1 MRVRR
6 GSLASL
12 LLLTAL
18 AAGAVLLGLR
28 YWRSEAAV
36 ARTGWMERTE
46 AIMGT
51 RCYVQ
56 LWADDPARGNE
67 AIDAVMAELRRIDN
81 LMSHYK
87 PESQLSQ
94 INARANQEPVR
105 VDKELFD
112 LIRLSTY
119 YSQITEGAF
128 DITYA
133 SVGYLYDY
141 PHHIHP
147 SEEQIR
153 QALPAVNWRNML
165 LDEAHHTVRFE
176 HPGMRIDLGG
186 IGKGYAVD
194 RGVEVLKA
202 RGITRAVVTA
212 GGDSRII
219 GDHMGRP
226 WLVAIRHPDD
236 PKKVV
241 TRIPLSD
248 SAMSTSG
255 DYERYFD
262 EGGVRYHHIID
273 PRTGHS
279 ASKVRSAT
287 VLAPTATQTDGMSKT
302 AFVLGPEK
310 ALEIINRMPGYDAVF
325 VLPDGHVLY
334 SNGLRPAAPRP
345 PGSTPPA
352 PTAASSRVR
361 P

>member
-1 MRVRR
+1 MTARVAWRW
-6 GSLASL
+6 SL
-12 LLLTAL
+12 LLLAGTA
-18 AAGAVLLGLR
+18 
-28 YWRSEAAV
+28 STF
-36 ARTGWMERTE
+36 ARADWMQRTE

-51 RCYVQ
+51 RCYVE
-56 LWADDPARGNE
+56 LWADDPVKGND
-67 AIDAVMAELRRIDN
+67 AIDAVMAELRRIDD

-87 PESQLSQ
+87 PESQLSA
-94 INARANQEPVR
+94 INQHANERPVQ

-112 LIRLSTY
+112 LIKLSTH

-141 PHHIHP
+141 RRRIHP
-147 SEEQIR
+147 TEEQIK
-153 QALPAVNWRNML
+153 QALPSVNWRNML
-165 LDEAHHTVRFE
+165 LDEQHHTVRFE
-176 HPGMRIDLGG
+176 HAGMRIDLGG

-194 RGVEVLKA
+194 RGIEVLKA
-202 RGITRAVVTA
+202 RGIDRALVTA

-219 GDHMGRP
+219 GDRNGRP
-226 WLVAIRHPDD
+226 WLVAIRHPDN
-236 PKKVV
+236 PNKVV

-262 EGGVRYHHIID
+262 EDGVRYHHIID

-287 VLAPTATQTDGMSKT
+287 ILAPTATQTDGMSKT
-302 AFVLGPEK
+302 AFVLGAEK
-310 ALEIINRMPGYDAVF
+310 ALEIINKMPEYDAVF
-325 VLPDGHVLY
+325 VLPDGRVLY

-345 PGSTPPA
+345 R
-352 PTAASSRVR
+352 SRL
-361 P
+361 

>member
-1 MRVRR
+1 MTARVAWRW
-6 GSLASL
+6 SL
-12 LLLTAL
+12 LLLAGTA
-18 AAGAVLLGLR
+18 
-28 YWRSEAAV
+28 STF
-36 ARTGWMERTE
+36 ARADWMQRTE

-51 RCYVQ
+51 RCYVE
-56 LWADDPARGNE
+56 LWADDPVKGNE
-67 AIDAVMAELRRIDN
+67 AIDAVMAELRRIDD

-87 PESQLSQ
+87 PESELSA
-94 INARANQEPVR
+94 INQHANERPVQ

-112 LIRLSTY
+112 LIKLSTH

-141 PHHIHP
+141 RRRIHP
-147 SEEQIR
+147 SEEQIKE
-153 QALPAVNWRNML
+153 ALPAVNWRNML
-165 LDEAHHTVRFE
+165 LDEQHHTVRFE
-176 HPGMRIDLGG
+176 HSGMRIDLGG

-194 RGVEVLKA
+194 RGIEVLKA
-202 RGITRAVVTA
+202 RGIDRALVTA

-219 GDHMGRP
+219 GDRNGRP
-226 WLVAIRHPDD
+226 WLVAIRHPDN
-236 PKKVV
+236 PNKVV

-262 EGGVRYHHIID
+262 EDGVRYHHIID

-287 VLAPTATQTDGMSKT
+287 ILAPTATQTDGMSKT
-302 AFVLGPEK
+302 AFVLGAEK
-310 ALEIINRMPGYDAVF
+310 ALEIINKMPEYDAVF
-325 VLPDGHVLY
+325 VLPDGRVLY

-345 PGSTPPA
+345 PGAQSP
-352 PTAASSRVR
+352 PTAAPSRI
-361 P
+361 PP